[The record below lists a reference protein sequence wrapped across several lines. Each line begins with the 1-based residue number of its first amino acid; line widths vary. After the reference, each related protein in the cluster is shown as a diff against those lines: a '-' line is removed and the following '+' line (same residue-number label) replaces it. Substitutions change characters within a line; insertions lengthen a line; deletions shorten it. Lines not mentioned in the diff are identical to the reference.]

1 MPHRPPPG
9 EDSPWSP
16 TGNSKGTG
24 GTTALAV
31 ELLPMLEE
39 EAAKRTGGRPRA
51 DQKPTQKVEQVN
63 GPSGTAGLQ
72 QHGGTWRRI
81 GPGDSGHPVG
91 VRCGVMAFR
100 RIDPEIRDR
109 AVRAYVATG
118 CVRAAAR
125 ESGIPASTVCRWLRG
140 PAGPRLRQAAD
151 AFKARV
157 DLEIQRA
164 WIEELRRPDRP
175 AMVLLLAR
183 RAATREGLVAEE
195 LRRIRS
201 RRRRRVPFGTAS
213 PAA

>member
-1 MPHRPPPG
+1 MRILI
-9 EDSPWSP
+9 
-16 TGNSKGTG
+16 TG
-24 GTTALAV
+24 GTKGHAQVPGIDALHLCGAGM
-31 ELLPMLEE
+31 PGT
-39 EAAKRTGGRPRA
+39 EATSRCRA
-51 DQKPTQKVEQVN
+51 PSR
-63 GPSGTAGLQ
+63 PSGTAGLQ

-125 ESGIPASTVCRWLRG
+125 EIGIPASTVCRWLRG
-140 PAGPRLRQAAD
+140 PAGHRLRQAAD